1 MPFPY
6 MPRREYIDDEE
17 ESEPEHERRQRQN
30 VNNFE
35 MSREQRHIQTN
46 NVKARKEVAFEL
58 QADADA
64 ANQLQTEDRQA
75 RGQRTT
81 RSMSPGK
88 RNVSAGGSYRAYEE
102 TARRSTSRGLSA
114 GPASAL
120 QRQIERQKEAPSR
133 YHGTADL
140 TSPENLTP
148 QERKDNDL
156 DAEVMS
162 TLAGIRRSIAKF
174 CQDVFGKDLLP
185 KDMTESRLKKWLG
198 GIDERNEVEFISFCR
213 AIAEGGGEA
222 ASWLEVVANGEC
234 RFGLGYGIIHRV
246 LVHHVFGSLLFGAS
260 QELLARLE
268 QMEKD
273 QENEDGMFCQHTK
286 MSTDKFLT
294 V

>member
-1 MPFPY
+1 MPFPHIL
-6 MPRREYIDDEE
+6 RREHIDDEE
-17 ESEPEHERRQRQN
+17 ESEPEYERRQRRN
-30 VNNFE
+30 VSNFE

-88 RNVSAGGSYRAYEE
+88 RNVSAVDPHRASEE
-102 TARRSTSRGLSA
+102 TARRSTSRGPSA
-114 GPASAL
+114 GPAPAL
-120 QRQIERQKEAPSR
+120 QKQMERQKEALSR
-133 YHGTADL
+133 YHGTADP
-140 TSPENLTP
+140 TPPENLTP

-162 TLAGIRRSIAKF
+162 TLAGIRKGIAKF
-174 CQDVFGKDLLP
+174 CQDVFGKDLLL
-185 KDMTESRLKKWLG
+185 KDMTEPRLKKWLDD
-198 GIDERNEVEFISFCR
+198 IDERKEAEFISFCR

-222 ASWLEVVANGEC
+222 ATWREVVANGEC
-234 RFGLGYGIIHRV
+234 RFGLSYGIIHRV
-246 LVHHVFGSLLFGAS
+246 LVHHVFGSLLFGAP

-286 MSTDKFLT
+286 MSTDKVLT